1 MAKTITW
8 FKRDPLIV
16 GLIGAALVITAAEG
30 WWLSRVRGEAVRAVS
45 LLELKNRERDDLR
58 VKSPAPTEENELA
71 VARDLASARTK
82 LSEIET
88 VFGGGAEAI
97 AGISQTKPTDAYFE
111 IASFVE
117 KARALAAQAQVTI
130 RPDERFGF
138 ASHASEGPA
147 ATILPGVLRQRA
159 AIQVLLEI
167 LMAARPVALISVQR
181 EHPSTATS
189 HAIAGDAADFFELVP
204 AMSLRKP
211 GMLETD
217 AFKLEFTGQTRV
229 LREFIN
235 QLASVNPAFAVRSVE
250 EEPAAAVA
258 NSSTVTSKTAV
269 AVPIIV
275 GGLSRFR
282 VVVERL
288 RPVTGLEKAER

>member
-1 MAKTITW
+1 MTW
-8 FKRDPLIV
+8 FNRDPLIV
-16 GLIGAALVITAAEG
+16 GLIGAVLVITSTEG
-30 WWLSRVRGEAVRAVS
+30 WWLSRVRGETVRAVS
-45 LLELKNRERDDLR
+45 VLDLKNRERDELR

-71 VARDLASARTK
+71 VAQDLAAARAK
-82 LSEIET
+82 LSELEMAIDDG
-88 VFGGGAEAI
+88 VEAT
-97 AGISQTKPTDAYFE
+97 AAISQTKPTDAYFE

-117 KARALAAQAQVTI
+117 KVRALAAQAQVTI

-138 ASHASEGPA
+138 ASQASEGPA
-147 ATILPGVLRQRA
+147 AAILPAVLRQRA
-159 AIQVLLEI
+159 AIQMLLET

-181 EHPSTATS
+181 EHPSMATS

-204 AMSLRKP
+204 ALSLRKL

-217 AFKLEFTGQTRV
+217 AFKLEFTGHTRV

-235 QLASVNPAFAVRSVE
+235 QLASVNPAIAVRSVE
-250 EEPAAAVA
+250 EEPAVAMA
-258 NSSTVTSKTAV
+258 NSSIGTSKSAV
-269 AVPIIV
+269 AVPVIA

-288 RPVTGLEKAER
+288 RPVAGTEKAER